1 MGEERDIPDP
11 VSYAALPSSRGH
23 PRLKRR
29 RPSDP
34 GKTREDTT
42 ENHHDDLHGDEMR
55 EREREVCTRIRLV
68 QVCVVLCAR
77 MCTCCVYVHK
87 LCVHM
92 CVQTCSFCACTTCTR
107 VVHVRVLPAHHF
119 VDEVHVAVVLHQDPA
134 GLLLAPV
141 SRCVERGPAIV
152 VLNVYI
158 IARLDQEPVV
168 VERGGENKHK

>member
-1 MGEERDIPDP
+1 MHADSISAS
-11 VSYAALPSSRGH
+11 VCCF
-23 PRLKRR
+23 
-29 RPSDP
+29 
-34 GKTREDTT
+34 
-42 ENHHDDLHGDEMR
+42 
-55 EREREVCTRIRLV
+55 VCTYV
-68 QVCVVLCAR
+68 HVLC
-77 MCTCCVYVHK
+77 VY
-87 LCVHM
+87 
-92 CVQTCSFCACTTCTR
+92 TR